1 MATKRNNKY
10 QIHLEEIELKDG
22 TPGEQSIT
30 FEFENH
36 DNIFSILEM
45 EGVQSKFSSKADFT
59 EFIVGLKLF
68 SEVMLRDKNN
78 PLFEDFFPAFMQFMK
93 KLKSKS

>member
-10 QIHLEEIELKDG
+10 RIHLEEIELKDG
-22 TPGEQSIT
+22 TPGEQTIT

-45 EGVQSKFSSKADFT
+45 EGIQSKFASEADFS
-59 EFIVGLKLF
+59 EFVIGLKLF
-68 SEVMLRDKNN
+68 SEVMIKDRDN
-78 PLFEDFFPAFMQFMK
+78 PLFEEFVPAFRQFMIR
-93 KLKSKS
+93 LKS